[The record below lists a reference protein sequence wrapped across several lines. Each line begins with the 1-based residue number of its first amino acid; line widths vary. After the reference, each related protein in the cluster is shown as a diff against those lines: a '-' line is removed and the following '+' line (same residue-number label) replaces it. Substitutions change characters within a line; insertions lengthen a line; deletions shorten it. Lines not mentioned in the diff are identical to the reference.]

1 MMVWEQTLTLTWVEQ
16 DNITIKNIKK
26 TNMERKYT
34 AVNWLINTLEALE
47 SNLEKGLISVDDFII
62 DVKWSKDK
70 AKEIER
76 EQLINAH
83 TRAYLIEEEH
93 ISKEFADKVSTEY
106 YNEKY
111 KQD

>member
-1 MMVWEQTLTLTWVEQ
+1 MEQ
-16 DNITIKNIKK
+16 
-26 TNMERKYT
+26 KYT

-83 TRAYLIEEEH
+83 TQAYLIEEEH

-106 YNEKY
+106 YNNKY

>member
-1 MMVWEQTLTLTWVEQ
+1 
-16 DNITIKNIKK
+16 
-26 TNMERKYT
+26 MEHKYT

-47 SNLEKGLISVDDFII
+47 SNLEKGLISVDDFIN
-62 DVKWSKDK
+62 DVAWAKDK

-83 TRAYLIEEEH
+83 TRAYLIGEEN

-106 YNEKY
+106 YNQKY

>member
-1 MMVWEQTLTLTWVEQ
+1 
-16 DNITIKNIKK
+16 
-26 TNMERKYT
+26 MEHKYT

-47 SNLEKGLISVDDFII
+47 SNLEKGLISVDDFIN
-62 DVKWSKDK
+62 DVAWAKDK

-76 EQLINAH
+76 EQIINTH
-83 TRAYLIEEEH
+83 TRAYLIGEDN

-106 YNEKY
+106 YNQKY

>member
-1 MMVWEQTLTLTWVEQ
+1 MEQ
-16 DNITIKNIKK
+16 
-26 TNMERKYT
+26 KYT

-47 SNLEKGLISVDDFII
+47 SNLERGLISVYDYIN
-62 DVKWSKDK
+62 DVAWAKDK

-83 TRAYLIEEEH
+83 TRAYLIGEDN
-93 ISKEFADKVSTEY
+93 ISKEFADKVSTDY
-106 YNEKY
+106 YNQKF

>member
-1 MMVWEQTLTLTWVEQ
+1 MEQ
-16 DNITIKNIKK
+16 
-26 TNMERKYT
+26 KYT

-47 SNLEKGLISVDDFII
+47 SNLEKGLISVDDFIN
-62 DVKWSKDK
+62 DVAWAKDK

-83 TRAYLIEEEH
+83 TRAYLIGEEN

-106 YNEKY
+106 YNQKY

>member
-1 MMVWEQTLTLTWVEQ
+1 
-16 DNITIKNIKK
+16 
-26 TNMERKYT
+26 MEHKYT

-47 SNLEKGLISVDDFII
+47 SNLEKGLISVDDFIN
-62 DVKWSKDK
+62 DVKWVKDK

-76 EQLINAH
+76 EQIINTH

-93 ISKEFADKVSTEY
+93 ISKEFADKVSTDY
-106 YNEKY
+106 YNQKY

>member
-1 MMVWEQTLTLTWVEQ
+1 MEQ
-16 DNITIKNIKK
+16 
-26 TNMERKYT
+26 KYT

-47 SNLEKGLISVDDFII
+47 SNLERGLISVYDYIN
-62 DVKWSKDK
+62 DVAWAKDK

-93 ISKEFADKVSTEY
+93 ISKEFADKVSTDY
-106 YNEKY
+106 YNNKY

>member
-1 MMVWEQTLTLTWVEQ
+1 
-16 DNITIKNIKK
+16 
-26 TNMERKYT
+26 MEHKYT

-47 SNLEKGLISVDDFII
+47 SNLEKGLISVDDFIN
-62 DVKWSKDK
+62 DVKWVKDK

-76 EQLINAH
+76 EQIINTH

-93 ISKEFADKVSTEY
+93 ISKEFADKVSIEY
-106 YNEKY
+106 YNQKY

>member
-1 MMVWEQTLTLTWVEQ
+1 
-16 DNITIKNIKK
+16 
-26 TNMERKYT
+26 MERKYT

-62 DVKWSKDK
+62 DVAWTKDK

-106 YNEKY
+106 YNQKY